1 MRGTLDPV
9 AMTDS
14 PIFDFESDFAGALY
28 CIPMSVRL
36 KLDNVGVKVSLKQ
49 WNKLAR
55 DERDQLLIRPCN
67 APADRRAYRDYL
79 VAAIEARTGDKA
91 SELAVAEHPEWLDD
105 SRIPVQVSEY
115 FAAESRSPLTLPQ
128 WTGLAPLQRYVLI
141 KLTRPGHR
149 NENFLPALREFGLS
163 N

>member
-1 MRGTLDPV
+1 MSSRDPAV
-9 AMTDS
+9 
-14 PIFDFESDFAGALY
+14 IFGFESDFAGALY

-49 WNKLAR
+49 WNKLGR
-55 DERDQLLIRPCN
+55 DERDQLLLRPCD

-79 VAAIEARTGDKA
+79 VAAIEARTGDRA
-91 SELAVAEHPEWLDD
+91 SEMAVAEHPEWLDA
-105 SRIPVQVSEY
+105 SRIPAQVSEY
-115 FAAESRSPLTLPQ
+115 LAAEGRSPLTLPQ
-128 WTGLAPLQRYVLI
+128 WAALAPLQRYVLI

-149 NENFLPALREFGLS
+149 NENLLPALREFGLS